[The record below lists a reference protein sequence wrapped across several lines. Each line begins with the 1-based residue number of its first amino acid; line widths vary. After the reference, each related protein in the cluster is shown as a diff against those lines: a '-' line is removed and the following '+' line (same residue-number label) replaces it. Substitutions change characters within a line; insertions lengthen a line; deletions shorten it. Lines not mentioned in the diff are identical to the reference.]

1 MEAFL
6 KIRKT
11 WLAVV
16 AATGVCLAGAS
27 AVPAAHAASQAA
39 TPLPGSVPAF
49 TANTAVTGSVAGS
62 QKLTIQLWLKPDLSG
77 LQSFAAAA
85 STPGNSQFR
94 HYLSPSAYTARF
106 GPAASQVNAVESWL
120 RGQGFGDISTD
131 SQRTYVRATAPV
143 SAIDAAFRV
152 QEKLYRATATVN
164 AGPYQLRAND
174 SAVTLPSSLANGI
187 LAVTGLNNQVPSI
200 PLERPGAASS
210 QARMTADGIVAAG
223 SSSPTG
229 SSAADCSSYYGQLQ
243 GSGLPS
249 LFGYTTLPV
258 AVCGYDAAQL
268 RSAYGLTGIGGT
280 GQTIAFAQVG
290 LPRDMFLTLQDY
302 AKANNMPAPSA
313 SLYGE
318 ESVDGTGASC
328 GDTDPFDGEE
338 QLDVEAAHVMAP
350 GARELVVGGDPCDN
364 GDLGEQ
370 GFYDAET
377 AILDGSGGKP
387 LASVVSNSWE
397 DFGTGEV
404 SQLAS
409 MTNALLMRAAAE
421 GVGMYFATGD
431 YPGASTPSTDPYA
444 TAVGGTTLA
453 IGKTGN
459 RLFETGWSDGAWTL
473 TGNTWE
479 SIGVNGAS
487 GGGPSTL
494 WTEPDYQRGVVPST
508 LTIPP
513 GDKSEASRSV
523 PDISAD
529 ADPFT
534 GFAEGQLTFST
545 SDPSQPPV
553 YSESDIGGTSLATP
567 LIAGL
572 VADAQQGQAAP
583 FGFINPVLY
592 KLASTSAIRDVLPVT
607 SKTPAQY
614 RGSWCPAAACNG
626 VQGMVEFDDQ
636 NPSLSGYLGQVTL
649 KGYDNMT
656 GVGTPNGPAF
666 NTALRR
672 LG

>member
-1 MEAFL
+1 L
-6 KIRKT
+6 QIRKT
-11 WLAVV
+11 WLAVI
-16 AATGVCLAGAS
+16 AAAAISLAGAS
-27 AVPAAHAASQAA
+27 AASMAQAA
-39 TPLPGSVPAF
+39 TQGSTPLPGSAPAF
-49 TANTAVTGSVAGS
+49 TANTAVTASVPGS
-62 QKLTIQLWLKPDLSG
+62 QKLTIQLWLKPSLAAV
-77 LQSFAAAA
+77 QSFATAV
-85 STPGNSQFR
+85 STPGNAQFR
-94 HYLSPSAYTARF
+94 HYLSPAAYTARF
-106 GPAASQVNAVESWL
+106 GPTASQVNAVESWL
-120 RGQGFGDISTD
+120 RGQGFSGISAD
-131 SQRTYVRATAPV
+131 SQRTYVRATASV
-143 SAIDAAFRV
+143 SAIDTAFGV

-174 SAVTLPSSLANGI
+174 GAVKLPSSLAGRV
-187 LAVTGLNNQVPSI
+187 LGVTGLDNQVPSV
-200 PLERPGAASS
+200 PLARPGSGSS
-210 QARMTADGIVAAG
+210 PARVTADGVVAEGASSPAGSATAAAG
-223 SSSPTG
+223 C
-229 SSAADCSSYYGQLQ
+229 SAYYGQRHQ
-243 GSGLPS
+243 SGLPP
-249 LFGYTTLPV
+249 LFGPTTLPV

-268 RSAYGLTGIGGT
+268 RAAYGLTGIGGT

-290 LPRDMFLTLQDY
+290 LPKDMFLTLQDY
-302 AKANNMPAPSA
+302 AKANHMPAPSA

-318 ESVDGTGASC
+318 KSVGGTGASC
-328 GDTDPFDGEE
+328 GVTDPFNGEE

-350 GARELVVGGDPCDN
+350 GARELMVGGDPCNN

-387 LASVVSNSWE
+387 LASIVSNSWE

-404 SQLAS
+404 SQLAN

-431 YPGASTPSTDPYA
+431 APGASTPSSDPYA

-459 RLFETGWSDGAWTL
+459 RLFETGWSDGAWEL
-473 TGNTWE
+473 TGKSWA
-479 SIGVNGAS
+479 SIGVNGAA
-487 GGGPSTL
+487 GGGASTL
-494 WTEPDYQRGVVPST
+494 WTEPGYQRGVVPSA

-545 SDPSQPPV
+545 SDPASPPV
-553 YSESDIGGTSLATP
+553 YSESDIGGTSLSTP

-572 VADAQQGQAAP
+572 VADAQQGQRAP

-592 KLASTSAIRDVLPVT
+592 KLTGTSAIRDVLPVT

-614 RGSWCPAAACNG
+614 RGSYCPAATCNG
-626 VQGMVEFDDQ
+626 TTGIVEFDDQ
-636 NPSLSGYLGQVTL
+636 NPRLSGYLGQVTL
-649 KGYDNMT
+649 KGYDNIT
-656 GVGTPNGPAF
+656 GVGTPNGSAF